1 MAKEKVWIRLGG
13 WVTADEE
20 TMNKIRNYDTDAL
33 VKALKEN
40 GFAVDGE
47 AYIPEDE
54 CDEMMDVE
62 PNVVSL
68 VQDPLKMF

>member
-1 MAKEKVWIRLGG
+1 MAKKRVWIRLGG

-20 TMNKIRNYDTDAL
+20 TIRGIRQYKTDAL

-47 AYIPEDE
+47 AYIPEDDS
-54 CDEMMDVE
+54 DEMMDVE
-62 PNVVSL
+62 PNVL
-68 VQDPLKMF
+68 NLKAE

>member
-1 MAKEKVWIRLGG
+1 M
-13 WVTADEE
+13 TADEE
-20 TMNKIRNYDTDAL
+20 TIKGIRQYKTDAL

-54 CDEMMDVE
+54 SDEMMDVE

-68 VQDPLKMF
+68 IQDPLKMF